1 MWAGEVGLGASSVVK
16 GSTHEGRKISLSL
29 SLSLKN

>member
-16 GSTHEGRKISLSL
+16 GSTHAMREEKSLFLSL
-29 SLSLKN
+29 SH